1 MYDLAAKTQADL
13 PRCVLPC
20 LALAQACQQLRIKYC
35 PICIKR
41 DIIIDWQKVSG
52 YIRTFFPTVNGK
64 IGKVELIPS
73 SMTIVTPWRGEA
85 GGNGIQLDIL
95 PIIKVGLRRPD
106 FTCKFIHDGESLK
119 QREVPLY
126 SSKHSHFGDLRD
138 IARYLHEETALLRIV
153 MNHRSEEW
161 ISDIET
167 GRITEILLCDISVLV
182 EPQAVFYVKSDGL
195 SLGDKSDDVEEQ
207 IRNIEYAYFERVGLL
222 DIWLGCEFE
231 TFPCLRRVGQ
241 S

>member
-1 MYDLAAKTQADL
+1 MRA
-13 PRCVLPC
+13 
-20 LALAQACQQLRIKYC
+20 
-35 PICIKR
+35 
-41 DIIIDWQKVSG
+41 
-52 YIRTFFPTVNGK
+52 FFPTVNGK
-64 IGKVELIPS
+64 IEKVELIPS

-95 PIIKVGLRRPD
+95 PIIKVALRQPD

-126 SSKHSHFGDLRD
+126 SSKDSYFGDLRD
-138 IARYLHEETALLRIV
+138 IARYLHEETAPLRIV

-167 GRITEILLCDISVLV
+167 GGITEILLCDIGVLV
-182 EPQAVFYVKSDGL
+182 EPQAMFYVKSDGL

-207 IRNIEYAYFERVGLL
+207 IRNMEYAYFERVGLL
-222 DIWLGCEFE
+222 DIWLGGEFE
-231 TFPCLRRVGQ
+231 TFPCLRRVEQ